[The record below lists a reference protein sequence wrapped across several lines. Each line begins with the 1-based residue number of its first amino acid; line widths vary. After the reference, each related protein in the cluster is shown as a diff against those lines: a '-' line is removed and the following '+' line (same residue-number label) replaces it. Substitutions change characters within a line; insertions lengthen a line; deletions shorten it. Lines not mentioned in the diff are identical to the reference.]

1 MGTIHFKKA
10 LGVFNFSCGNNT
22 QAGLG
27 MVFVHMC
34 MPYMEDL
41 SADSHL
47 GLQWGETHPCPL
59 PSKETVLPDFILSKS
74 SHN

>member
-1 MGTIHFKKA
+1 MGAIHFKKA

-34 MPYMEDL
+34 MPYMEGL
-41 SADSHL
+41 SSDSRL
-47 GLQWGETHPCPL
+47 GLQRGETHPCPL
-59 PSKETVLPDFILSKS
+59 SSEDTVLPDFILSKS
-74 SHN
+74 SRN